1 MEIDKYLTLDLEGQ
15 DLEYVQDEG
24 IEYVDWALQMLL
36 DANPLDEY
44 PNILI
49 EDCIGYIRS
58 LVGMGERL
66 EGKGL
71 SVAFYTKAVKV
82 LSDSNMAYDEQE
94 LHDDAYAF
102 AHEYLN
108 ASSANYAYMQSIIY
122 DSLMKTFQVDKNSSK
137 EILDVYKEV
146 TIPTYEV
153 IKKITINDE
162 EEFTDINKAQEYI
175 NQSLIEY
182 AKEIYNNDLYFS
194 IEVALTDKLEVFELM
209 LDITDAYENI
219 EISEASLMEILLRP
233 HDYLG
238 DELPIR
244 SVEQSRKYTIELNE
258 YIENEMKS
266 STKVAH
272 TMVDEAYAQEAIEEI
287 KSLQDSKSIDEYA
300 RHLIS
305 DTYIN
310 ENGFEL
316 STSGWSE
323 EIQVDDA
330 RMQRYREKVKP
341 LENYLDNCL
350 EIVLYLIEHTDCDAK
365 LVVDY
370 LAHALQWYVDFEKID
385 NHANLLD
392 EENPNQY
399 AVKIDRAIKKIC
411 AFDSEYE
418 ELLNEIYEEVG
429 IVSFTKVIAYVIKIA
444 GEEDNLIKHV
454 YDVYG
459 QLCYLRDEGKVCIGL
474 HVILVNDEA
483 PYREIEIDLKEMK
496 DKNFEEGEF
505 EENLLKYLNNI
516 DTSCAD
522 DIVVGDGD
530 TMMHHYAIEL
540 DRLD

>member
-15 DLEYVQDEG
+15 ALEYVQEEG

-82 LSDSNMAYDEQE
+82 LNDSNMAYDEQE

-102 AHEYLN
+102 ADEYLN
-108 ASSANYAYMQSIIY
+108 ASSANYAYMQGIIY

-137 EILDVYKEV
+137 EILDVYREV
-146 TIPTYEV
+146 TIPIYEI

-182 AKEIYNNDLYFS
+182 AKEIYDNDLYFS
-194 IEVALTDKLEVFELM
+194 IEVALMDKLEVFELV

-238 DELPIR
+238 DELPIK

-272 TMVDEAYAQEAIEEI
+272 TMMDEAYAQEAIKDI
-287 KSLQDSKSIDEYA
+287 KSLKDSKSIDEYA
-300 RHLIS
+300 RYLIS
-305 DTYIN
+305 DTYIK

-316 STSGWSE
+316 STSGWLE
-323 EIQVDDA
+323 EIGVDDA
-330 RMQRYREKVKP
+330 RMQCYLDKVRP

-350 EIVLYLIEHTDCDAK
+350 EIVMYLAEHTDCDAK

-370 LAHALQWYVDFEKID
+370 LAHAQQWYVDFEKID

-399 AVKIDRAIKKIC
+399 AIKIDRVIKKIC
-411 AFDSEYE
+411 VFDSDYE

-429 IVSFTKVIAYVIKIA
+429 IVLFTKVFSYDIQIE
-444 GEEDNLIKHV
+444 GEESERIKHF
-454 YDVYG
+454 YDLSG
-459 QLCYLRDEGKVCIGL
+459 HLTCLEEEGKVVTGIHVGL
-474 HVILVNDEA
+474 KNEVA
-483 PYREIEIDLKEMK
+483 PYRYIDFDLKEME
-496 DKNFEEGEF
+496 DKNYGGEKFEES
-505 EENLLKYLNNI
+505 LIHYLNNI
-516 DTSCAD
+516 DTSWAD
-522 DIVVGDGD
+522 DIVVDDGD
-530 TMMHHYAIEL
+530 MMMHHYTIEI
-540 DRLD
+540 DR